1 MNQIPF
7 SIPIISALSSLV
19 ILSVVRFIDVFE
31 REPYKLILINFIF
44 GVLAYLLSVIS
55 VSSIYAFLKINDQI
69 SNISDKFIF
78 IAILLSSAVML
89 LYQLIFSIF
98 SLKFF
103 RNDFDTMP
111 DYIIYFSTIGI
122 GYNFGEVFFVD
133 LLNKT
138 DNQFFLRISEN
149 LYFSSFFSGS
159 TLPFLMAG
167 IGAGIYLY
175 QISKKR
181 KDFERLGNLGFLF
194 ISFSVITQIIFY
206 SMNYFVTVASIHSP
220 SDFLNLV
227 NQIKYFANNLSLT
240 LLIASVGLSVLFDAY
255 ILTNFLE
262 KVLLSTK
269 SELSSAFKKSFFI
282 NPFSYL
288 TISKFKY
295 FFPVK
300 KNNNFDEKELKT
312 IAKLALKDFN
322 DPKNSSLYIA
332 EANQILSN
340 N

>member
-7 SIPIISALSSLV
+7 SIPIIAALSSLV
-19 ILSVVRFIDVFE
+19 ILSVVRFLDVFE

-44 GVLAYLLSVIS
+44 GALAYVLSVIS
-55 VSSIYAFLKINDQI
+55 VSSIYTFLQINDEI
-69 SNISDKFIF
+69 LNVSGKIIF
-78 IAILLSSAVML
+78 ISILLSSAIML

-98 SLKFF
+98 SLKLF

-138 DNQFFLRISEN
+138 DNQFFLKISEN

-181 KDFERLGNLGFLF
+181 KDFERLGNLGLLF

-240 LLIASVGLSVLFDAY
+240 LLIASVSLAVLFDAY
-255 ILTNFLE
+255 ILSNFLE
-262 KVLLSTK
+262 KVF
-269 SELSSAFKKSFFI
+269 LSSKNEISNAVKISYFI
-282 NPFSYL
+282 NPLSSEEISHWPPLVYL
-288 TISKFKY
+288 SSSTSAKMTGNLIEKDVKSINNILNRY
-295 FFPVK
+295 F
-300 KNNNFDEKELKT
+300 
-312 IAKLALKDFN
+312 I
-322 DPKNSSLYIA
+322 
-332 EANQILSN
+332 ANQTIE
-340 N
+340 

>member
-7 SIPIISALSSLV
+7 SIPIVAALSSLV
-19 ILSVVRFIDVFE
+19 ILTVVRFIDVFE

-262 KVLLSTK
+262 KVFLSTK
-269 SELSSAFKKSFFI
+269 REFSSAFKKSFFI

-332 EANQILSN
+332 EANQILSKN
-340 N
+340 